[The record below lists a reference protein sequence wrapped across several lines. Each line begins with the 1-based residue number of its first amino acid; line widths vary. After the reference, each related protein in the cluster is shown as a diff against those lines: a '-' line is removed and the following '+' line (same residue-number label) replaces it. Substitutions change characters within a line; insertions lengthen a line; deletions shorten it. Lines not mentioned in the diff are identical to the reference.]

1 MQHLVRPNILKL
13 KPYSSARSEF
23 KGEGNFILLDANE
36 NPYNNG
42 LNRYPDPLQ
51 LKLKKRLSGIKNI
64 PAEQIFLS
72 NGSDEAIGLITTVFC
87 EPGQDNIII
96 LPPTFG
102 MYRVAADVANVE
114 VREVSLMPDFQ
125 PNVEAI
131 LAAADDHSKVLY
143 VCTPNNPTGN
153 SMQAERIRELLE
165 KFKGIVVVDEAYI
178 DFSEQES
185 CTNWLDKFPNLIVT
199 QTFSKGWGM
208 AGVRLGM
215 TFANEEIID
224 YLNKVKMPYN
234 VNELTQWIAMQALE
248 NHTEVQARIQTIL
261 QERKKLEAALSQF
274 SFVKKIFPS
283 DANFLLVQVE
293 KPREL
298 YDFLIEKKVIVR
310 NRANVPMCEGSLRFS
325 VGTEAEN
332 EWLVRCLEAFT
343 SPRPS
348 PSKEREFALSGDSA
362 KPVSFEEEVLRSE
375 TDSLSLKGEGWG
387 EVDNPI
393 LKFLSQSTPRTAT
406 VQRTTKETDIN
417 IHLNLDGTGT
427 SDNHTGIGFFDHML
441 DQLARHSG
449 VDLRVHVKGDLHIDE
464 HHTIE
469 DTALA
474 LGEAYAQALGDKRG
488 IERYGFCLPMDDCL
502 VQVALDFGGRPWLV
516 WEAEFKREMIGQMPT
531 EMFIHFFKSFSDAAK
546 CNLNIKA
553 EGTNEHHKIEGIFKA
568 FAKAIKM
575 AVRRDFMNRQLPT
588 TKGVL

>member
-1 MQHLVRPNILKL
+1 MIHLVRPNILKL
-13 KPYSSARSEF
+13 KPYASARSEF
-23 KGEGNFILLDANE
+23 KGEGNFTLLDANE

-51 LKLKKRLSGIKNI
+51 LKLKQRLSEIKNV
-64 PAEQIFLS
+64 AAAQIFLS
-72 NGSDEAIGLITTVFC
+72 NGSDEAIGLMMTVFC
-87 EPGQDNIII
+87 EPAKDNIII

-114 VREVSLMPDFQ
+114 VREVSLTPDFQ
-125 PNVEAI
+125 PNVAAI
-131 LAAADDHSKVLY
+131 LAAADEHTKVLF

-153 SMQAERIRELLE
+153 SMQPKRIRELLQ

-178 DFSEQES
+178 DFSVGES
-185 CTNWLDKFPNLIVT
+185 CTNWLDEFPNLIVA

-215 TFANEEIID
+215 TFTSEEIVA

-234 VNELTQWIAMQALE
+234 VNELTQWVAMQALG
-248 NHTEVQARIQTIL
+248 NQAEMQGRIQNIL
-261 QERKKLEAALSQF
+261 EERKKLEVALSGF

-293 KPREL
+293 NSSKL
-298 YDFLIEKKVIVR
+298 YDFLIEKNIIVR

-332 EWLVRCLEAFT
+332 EWLVACLEAFL
-343 SPRPS
+343 SEE
-348 PSKEREFALSGDSA
+348 KNAIERLPNEFLSTTNKA
-362 KPVSFEEEVLRSE
+362 E
-375 TDSLSLKGEGWG
+375 
-387 EVDNPI
+387 NPI
-393 LKFLSQSTPRTAT
+393 LQFLAQHTPRTAT

-417 IHLNLDGTGT
+417 IRLNLDGTGKG
-427 SDNHTGIGFFDHML
+427 DNHTGIGFFDHML
-441 DQLARHSG
+441 DQVARHSG
-449 VDLRVHVKGDLHIDE
+449 ADLHVEVQGDLHIDE

-516 WEAEFKREMIGQMPT
+516 WEADFKREMIGQMPT
-531 EMFIHFFKSFSDAAK
+531 EMFFHFFKSFSDAAK

-575 AVRRDFMNRQLPT
+575 SVRRDFMNQQLPT

>member
-1 MQHLVRPNILKL
+1 MLKHLVRPNILKL

-23 KGEGNFILLDANE
+23 KGEGNFTLLDANE

-51 LKLKKRLSGIKNI
+51 LKLKKRLSEIKNI
-64 PAEQIFLS
+64 PAKQIFLS

-114 VREVSLMPDFQ
+114 VREVSLTPDFQ
-125 PNVEAI
+125 PNVDAI
-131 LAAADDHSKVLY
+131 LAAADDHSKVLFI
-143 VCTPNNPTGN
+143 CTPNNPIGN
-153 SMQAERIRELLE
+153 SIQAKHIRELLG

-185 CTNWLDKFPNLIVT
+185 CTNWLGEFPNLIIT

-215 TFANEEIID
+215 TFASEEIVG

-248 NHTEVQARIQTIL
+248 NQSEVQTRIQTIL
-261 QERKKLEAALSQF
+261 QERKKLEAALSRF
-274 SFVKKIFPS
+274 SFVKKIFLS

-293 KPREL
+293 NPREL
-298 YDFLIEKKVIVR
+298 YDFLIEKNIIVR

-325 VGTEAEN
+325 VGTEREN
-332 EWLVRCLEAFT
+332 EWLVRCLEAF
-343 SPRPS
+343 SS
-348 PSKEREFALSGDSA
+348 PST
-362 KPVSFEEEVLRSE
+362 PQPPP
-375 TDSLSLKGEGWG
+375 KGETALFSHSGNELSPFG
-387 EVDNPI
+387 GGKGVDNPI
-393 LKFLSQSTPRTAT
+393 LKFLSQATPRTAT

-417 IHLNLDGTGT
+417 IRLNLDGTGKG
-427 SDNHTGIGFFDHML
+427 DNHTGIGFFDHML

-449 VDLRVHVKGDLHIDE
+449 ADLRVHVQGDLHIDE

-516 WEAEFKREMIGQMPT
+516 WEAEFRREMIGQMPT

-553 EGTNEHHKIEGIFKA
+553 EGSNEHHKIEGIFKA

-575 AVRRDFMNRQLPT
+575 AVRRDFMNQQLPT
-588 TKGVL
+588 TKGII

>member
-1 MQHLVRPNILKL
+1 MIHLVRPNILKL
-13 KPYSSARSEF
+13 KPYASARSEF
-23 KGEGNFILLDANE
+23 KGEGNFTLLDANE

-51 LKLKKRLSGIKNI
+51 LKLKQRLSEIKNV
-64 PAEQIFLS
+64 AAAQIFLS
-72 NGSDEAIGLITTVFC
+72 NGSDEAIGLMMTVFC
-87 EPGQDNIII
+87 EPAQDNIII

-114 VREVSLMPDFQ
+114 VREVSLTPDFQ
-125 PNVEAI
+125 PNVAAI
-131 LAAADDHSKVLY
+131 LAAADEYTKVLF

-153 SMQAERIRELLE
+153 SIQPKRIRELLQ

-178 DFSEQES
+178 DFSAGES
-185 CTNWLDKFPNLIVT
+185 CTNWLDEFPNLIVA

-215 TFANEEIID
+215 TFTSEEIVA

-234 VNELTQWIAMQALE
+234 VNELTQWVAMQALG
-248 NHTEVQARIQTIL
+248 NQAEMQGRIQNIL
-261 QERKKLEAALSQF
+261 EERKKLEVALSGF

-283 DANFLLVQVE
+283 DTNFLLVQVE
-293 KPREL
+293 NSSKL
-298 YDFLIEKKVIVR
+298 YDFLIEKNIIVR

-332 EWLVRCLEAFT
+332 EWLVACLEAFL
-343 SPRPS
+343 SEE
-348 PSKEREFALSGDSA
+348 KNVIERLSNEFLSTTNKA
-362 KPVSFEEEVLRSE
+362 E
-375 TDSLSLKGEGWG
+375 
-387 EVDNPI
+387 NPI
-393 LKFLSQSTPRTAT
+393 LQFLAQHTPRTAT

-417 IHLNLDGTGT
+417 IRLNLDGTGKG
-427 SDNHTGIGFFDHML
+427 DNHTGIGFFDHML
-441 DQLARHSG
+441 DQVARHSG
-449 VDLRVHVKGDLHIDE
+449 ADLHVEVQGDLHIDE

-516 WEAEFKREMIGQMPT
+516 WEADFKREMIGQMPT
-531 EMFIHFFKSFSDAAK
+531 EMFFHFFKSFSDAAK

-575 AVRRDFMNRQLPT
+575 SVRRDFMNQQLPT

>member
-1 MQHLVRPNILKL
+1 MIQHLVRPNILKL
-13 KPYSSARSEF
+13 KAYSSARSEF
-23 KGEGNFILLDANE
+23 KGEGDFTLLDANE

-51 LKLKKRLSGIKNI
+51 LDLKKRLSALKNV
-64 PAEQIFLS
+64 ALEQVFLS
-72 NGSDEAIGLITTVFC
+72 NGSDEAISLITTVFC
-87 EPGQDNIII
+87 EPTQDNIII

-114 VREVSLMPDFQ
+114 VREVNLTLDFQ
-125 PNVEAI
+125 PDVEAI
-131 LAAADDHSKVLY
+131 LKAADARSKLLFI
-143 VCTPNNPTGN
+143 CTPNNPTGN
-153 SMQAERIRELLE
+153 SAQPELIRELLQ

-185 CTNWLDKFPNLIVT
+185 CINYLDEFPNLIVT

-215 TFANEEIID
+215 TFANEEIVS

-234 VNELTQWIAMQALE
+234 VNELTQWVAMQAID
-248 NHTEVQARIQTIL
+248 NQAKTQAKIQTIL
-261 QERKKLEAALSQF
+261 QERKKLEAAFSRF

-293 KPREL
+293 NAQEL
-298 YDFLIEKKVIVR
+298 YDFLIKNKVIVR
-310 NRANVPMCEGSLRFS
+310 SRANVPMCEGSLRFS
-325 VGTEAEN
+325 VGREAEN
-332 EWLVRCLEAFT
+332 KHLMACLEAF
-343 SPRPS
+343 SR
-348 PSKEREFALSGDSA
+348 KEKKLIEGLSNEFLSITNKA
-362 KPVSFEEEVLRSE
+362 E
-375 TDSLSLKGEGWG
+375 
-387 EVDNPI
+387 NPI
-393 LKFLSQSTPRTAT
+393 LKFLAQATPRTANI
-406 VQRTTKETDIN
+406 QRKTKETDIK
-417 IHLNLDGTGT
+417 IKLNLDGTGKG
-427 SDNHTGIGFFDHML
+427 NKHTGIGFFDHML

-449 VDLRVHVKGDLHIDE
+449 ADLHVEVQGDLHIDE

-516 WEAEFKREMIGQMPT
+516 WEADFKREMIGQMPT
-531 EMFIHFFKSFSDAAK
+531 EMFFHFFKSFSDAAK

-575 AVRRDFMNRQLPT
+575 AVRRDFMNQQLPT

>member
-1 MQHLVRPNILKL
+1 MIHLVRPNILKL
-13 KPYSSARSEF
+13 KPYASARSEF
-23 KGEGNFILLDANE
+23 KSEGNFMLLDANE

-51 LKLKKRLSGIKNI
+51 LKLKQRLSEIKNV
-64 PAEQIFLS
+64 AAAQIFLS
-72 NGSDEAIGLITTVFC
+72 NGSDEAIGLMMTVFC
-87 EPGQDNIII
+87 EPAQDNIII

-114 VREVSLMPDFQ
+114 VREVSLTPDFQ
-125 PNVEAI
+125 PNVAAI
-131 LAAADDHSKVLY
+131 LAAADEYTKVLF

-153 SMQAERIRELLE
+153 SMQPKRIRELLQ
-165 KFKGIVVVDEAYI
+165 KFKGIVVIDEAYI
-178 DFSEQES
+178 DFSVGES
-185 CTNWLDKFPNLIVT
+185 CTNWLDEFPNLIVA

-215 TFANEEIID
+215 TFASEEIVA

-234 VNELTQWIAMQALE
+234 VNELTQWVAMQALG
-248 NHTEVQARIQTIL
+248 NQAEMQGRIQNIL
-261 QERKKLEAALSQF
+261 EERKKLEVALSGF

-293 KPREL
+293 NSSKL
-298 YDFLIEKKVIVR
+298 YDFLIEKNIIVR

-332 EWLVRCLEAFT
+332 EWLVACLEAFL
-343 SPRPS
+343 SEE
-348 PSKEREFALSGDSA
+348 KNAIERLPNEFLSTTNKA
-362 KPVSFEEEVLRSE
+362 E
-375 TDSLSLKGEGWG
+375 
-387 EVDNPI
+387 NPI
-393 LKFLSQSTPRTAT
+393 LQFLAQHTPRTAT

-417 IHLNLDGTGT
+417 IRLNLDGTGKG
-427 SDNHTGIGFFDHML
+427 DNHTGIGFFDHML
-441 DQLARHSG
+441 DQVARHSG
-449 VDLRVHVKGDLHIDE
+449 ADLHVEVQGDLHIDE

-516 WEAEFKREMIGQMPT
+516 WEADFKREMIGQMPT
-531 EMFIHFFKSFSDAAK
+531 EMFFHFFKSFSDAAK

-575 AVRRDFMNRQLPT
+575 SVRRDFMNQQLPT